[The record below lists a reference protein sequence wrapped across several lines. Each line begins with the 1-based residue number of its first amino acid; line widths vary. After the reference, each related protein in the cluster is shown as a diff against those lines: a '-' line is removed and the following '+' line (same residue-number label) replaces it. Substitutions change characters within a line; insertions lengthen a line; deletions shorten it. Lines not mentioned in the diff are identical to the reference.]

1 VADRESTTDDWKW
14 WSARNTKRSLQILT
28 LPALRRVSQ
37 HQPAAGFQG
46 LLSVHYA
53 ACGFH
58 FQRRVNE
65 KKKKGTARLP
75 REFPFLSLLLAARN
89 VA

>member
-1 VADRESTTDDWKW
+1 ML
-14 WSARNTKRSLQILT
+14 SALPRASHHRSG
-28 LPALRRVSQ
+28 
-37 HQPAAGFQG
+37 AGFQG